1 MFFSVQWTLFLI
13 KSICVILCL
22 GWLGRCFFGW
32 GKKGWFMK
40 VGSCVWN
47 DRCGSCR
54 LLRRKCQI
62 SEVAVWSL
70 KYEKKTSET
79 TIFSMFFRNIFG
91 LNPPKPRMQ
100 SSQRFRFSSGFPILK
115 MECQPGGDWNPAWGV
130 VPRNITRT
138 ISSQC
143 CVGDSSSWLI
153 YGGFLKWWY
162 PKMDGL

>member
-1 MFFSVQWTLFLI
+1 MDVIFVIFNKEYLCYLVFGLIGKVFFWVGQKRLI
-13 KSICVILCL
+13 YEGRELCVKRPLWKL
-22 GWLGRCFFGW
+22 P
-32 GKKGWFMK
+32 
-40 VGSCVWN
+40 VV
-47 DRCGSCR
+47 
-54 LLRRKCQI
+54 
-62 SEVAVWSL
+62 
-70 KYEKKTSET
+70 EKKMSNFRSCCLKFEVRKKNFRNNH
-79 TIFSMFFRNIFG
+79 FSMFFRNIFG